1 MTEVTTLFFSLIFCL
16 MGVAI
21 GFIFGWFSNGYFN
34 SYIEA
39 KLQGPIHPEMM
50 NDEGFVVNE
59 ELLAVRF
66 LDEDDFDDENFDE
79 D

>member
-1 MTEVTTLFFSLIFCL
+1 MTEVTTLFFSFMFCL
-16 MGVAI
+16 TGVAI
-21 GFIFGWFSNGYFN
+21 GFIFGWFGNSYFT

-50 NDEGFVVNE
+50 DDEGFIVNE

-66 LDEDDFDDENFDE
+66 VDEDEWDEEYEE